1 MSNFQLSIDLLKL
14 QGAALQDLRA
24 ADGSVKRCLVLPLWE
39 AGLYEGKRGVYLD
52 LRAVEL
58 QNPQFEDTHFVK
70 QSVSADRYKAM
81 SEEERSA
88 MPIIGNLRPAKSYA
102 NNQQQVQPLPPMGG
116 YTAPDKLEI

>member
-39 AGLYEGKRGVYLD
+39 AGLYEGTKGVYLD

-102 NNQQQVQPLPPMGG
+102 NNPQQVQPLPPMGG